1 MTHRVASPRDAR
13 HRGLFREPAQLTTE
27 HCSLVGCPTT
37 TLCATEPRSATHR
50 SATQRGPGQLGPH
63 HTTCCRRMSRAGEHR
78 RTASHRPALHR
89 PATRRFAR
97 HRGALRGSATQL
109 VDPSRSRRNMG
120 HEGITPLPR
129 KSDRVPRLGDAS
141 LVSLVTA
148 SGKCCEHARGN
159 QSNNR
164 HTTEGIAVQ
173 VVHTWVKRD
182 TSPHHPLES

>member
-1 MTHRVASPRDAR
+1 M
-13 HRGLFREPAQLTTE
+13 
-27 HCSLVGCPTT
+27 GCPTT
-37 TLCATEPRSATHR
+37 TLRATEPRSATHR
-50 SATQRGPGQLGPH
+50 SARQRGPGQLGPP
-63 HTTCCRRMSRAGEHR
+63 HTTCCRCMSRAGEHR
-78 RTASHRPALHR
+78 RAASPRVAPPRNAPHDTEEP
-89 PATRRFAR
+89 F
-97 HRGALRGSATQL
+97 GAPQPNQL
-109 VDPSRSRRNMG
+109 THSDHGVSWG